1 MFSTGLNLLDNLI
14 VDGEIEQLGDEVRQG
29 ETERFGDIDL
39 LGDPLYTVELTSV
52 CQRLTLSII
61 DFFLE

>member
-1 MFSTGLNLLDNLI
+1 MFYTGSNLFDILVVEGD
-14 VDGEIEQLGDEVRQG
+14 IERLGDTDLLG

-39 LGDPLYTVELTSV
+39 FGDPLYTVELTYV
-52 CQRLTLSII
+52 CYRLTLSIM